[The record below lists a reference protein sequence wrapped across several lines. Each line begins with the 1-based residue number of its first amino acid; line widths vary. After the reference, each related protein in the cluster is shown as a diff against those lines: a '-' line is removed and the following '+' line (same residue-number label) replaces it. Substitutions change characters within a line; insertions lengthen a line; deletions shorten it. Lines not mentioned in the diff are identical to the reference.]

1 MDFAINVPRKD
12 LIDFLLRL
20 KDIDEDTKKK
30 LLKMREGLMEERL
43 QELKEKITSFVRDY
57 NIESFD
63 VWIDDDVNI
72 NNISK
77 PKEERK
83 EVRIE
88 IRV

>member
-1 MDFAINVPRKD
+1 
-12 LIDFLLRL
+12 
-20 KDIDEDTKKK
+20 
-30 LLKMREGLMEERL
+30 MEERL

-57 NIESFD
+57 DIESFD

>member
-43 QELKEKITSFVRDY
+43 QELKEKITSFVNDY
-57 NIESFD
+57 DIQEFTIWIEED
-63 VWIDDDVNI
+63 GNVDKKVT
-72 NNISK
+72 
-77 PKEERK
+77 
-83 EVRIE
+83 IE